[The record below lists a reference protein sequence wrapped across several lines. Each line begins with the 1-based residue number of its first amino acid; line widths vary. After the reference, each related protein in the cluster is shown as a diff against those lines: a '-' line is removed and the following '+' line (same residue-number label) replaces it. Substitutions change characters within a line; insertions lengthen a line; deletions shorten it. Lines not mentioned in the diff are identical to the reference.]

1 MLYFPLIWAEN
12 SVPIGKA
19 EWNEITGPIGP
30 RGLKPSRLQGAT
42 CMHSWVCSSRAYGT
56 LVVCSK
62 HAKRAWVHDTSLTCT
77 NGVCFHLYTFTVYAS
92 PVLRPVTLVRGT
104 RSKSAEEVRPST
116 LRARRGRH
124 TSKWGRSRLRA
135 RGVGSSARR
144 GGLGEELARSTD
156 SLAPSSAT
164 YTILKGYFTSHN
176 SS

>member
-30 RGLKPSRLQGAT
+30 RGLKPSRLQSAT

-104 RSKSAEEVRPST
+104 RSKSAESASEYATRQA
-116 LRARRGRH
+116 RAPYLQMGAI
-124 TSKWGRSRLRA
+124 S
-135 RGVGSSARR
+135 
-144 GGLGEELARSTD
+144 LARKRSWVFCEKRW
-156 SLAPSSAT
+156 AW
-164 YTILKGYFTSHN
+164 
-176 SS
+176 